1 MMATTVFLT
10 FNAQD
15 DWMPGTDTDIASAIN
30 AISVCNY
37 QKKPVID
44 SATYDASTGLFTV
57 TGDYFVR
64 LVGGATNDVDISMI
78 EITGEGGLHL

>member
-1 MMATTVFLT
+1 MHKTIGCREPTQTQTLY
-10 FNAQD
+10 
-15 DWMPGTDTDIASAIN
+15 IAIN